1 MGEISVKTGN
11 NARNGGK
18 NSLNRLIRCVCGKK
32 IGPDPRNFNQRV
44 SLGRNDLLIRTFPR
58 AYGISGCYSWKIMIN
73 SYHKTY
79 WNLMPF
85 VC

>member
-1 MGEISVKTGN
+1 MPEGHHEPSTKTGN

-44 SLGRNDLLIRTFPR
+44 SLGRNDLLIRTFLIIPAR
-58 AYGISGCYSWKIMIN
+58 IVGGTFWG
-73 SYHKTY
+73 
-79 WNLMPF
+79 
-85 VC
+85 

>member
-44 SLGRNDLLIRTFPR
+44 SLGRNDLLIRTFLKRQLRKRNTLIPS
-58 AYGISGCYSWKIMIN
+58 ALDVISRDSQ
-73 SYHKTY
+73 
-79 WNLMPF
+79 
-85 VC
+85 

>member
-44 SLGRNDLLIRTFPR
+44 SLGRNDLLIRTFPKWMFCR
-58 AYGISGCYSWKIMIN
+58 QKNYRLLKIVGEMK
-73 SYHKTY
+73 Y
-79 WNLMPF
+79 
-85 VC
+85 

>member
-44 SLGRNDLLIRTFPR
+44 SLGRNDLLIRTFLSFMDWHTQSSQMVT
-58 AYGISGCYSWKIMIN
+58 AFFFEK
-73 SYHKTY
+73 
-79 WNLMPF
+79 
-85 VC
+85 

>member
-44 SLGRNDLLIRTFPR
+44 SLGRNDLLIRTFPWEEMTCLF
-58 AYGISGCYSWKIMIN
+58 APSLAFFHPSLANKSI
-73 SYHKTY
+73 
-79 WNLMPF
+79 
-85 VC
+85 

>member
-44 SLGRNDLLIRTFPR
+44 SLGRNDLLIRTFLSFGFQRTAKLFLLMFLWVDLFRQER
-58 AYGISGCYSWKIMIN
+58 A
-73 SYHKTY
+73 
-79 WNLMPF
+79 
-85 VC
+85 